1 MTQNTLAA
9 AGTGIDTPAPGVW
22 TIDPAHTSVSF
33 VARHLMVAKVRGFFK
48 GVSGTVTVADPP
60 EQSSVAIAIPAAT
73 VDTANETRDAHLR
86 SPDFLDVE
94 NYPALRFRSTRLE
107 RTGEDSFRMHG
118 DLSIRDVTHAV
129 VLDVTYEG
137 IARDPFG
144 NQKAAFTASG
154 EIDREEWGI
163 TWNQALETGGVL
175 VGKKVRIELDVEIV
189 KEP

>member
-9 AGTGIDTPAPGVW
+9 AGTEVAIPTPGTW

-33 VARHLMVAKVRGFFK
+33 VARHLMIAKVRGFLK
-48 GVSGTVTVADPP
+48 GVSGTVVVAERP
-60 EQSSVAIAIPAAT
+60 EESSVEVSIPAAT
-73 VDTANETRDAHLR
+73 IDTANETRDGHLR

-94 NYPALRFRSTRLE
+94 NYPALRFSSTRLE
-107 RTGEDSFRMHG
+107 RTGDETFRMHG
-118 DLSIRDVTHAV
+118 DLSIRDVTRPV

-137 IARDPFG
+137 IVRDPFG
-144 NQKAAFTASG
+144 NDKAAFAATG

-175 VGKKVRIELDVEIV
+175 VGKKVRIEIDAQIV
-189 KEP
+189 KQA